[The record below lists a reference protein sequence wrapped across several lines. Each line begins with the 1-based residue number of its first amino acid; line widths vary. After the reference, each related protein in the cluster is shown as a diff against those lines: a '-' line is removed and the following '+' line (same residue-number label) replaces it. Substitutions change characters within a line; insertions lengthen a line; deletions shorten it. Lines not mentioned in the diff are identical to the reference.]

1 MSHAF
6 SALARLLFLVLMS
19 LVSALPLARAQA
31 CPDRLPTH
39 MRAVQQVGF
48 GGPEVLAL
56 ASLPVPQAQPGEVLL
71 RVAAAAVNPIDW
83 KRREHGRGGLP
94 FVPGYDV
101 AGVVVA
107 VGEGVTGW
115 RCGDA
120 AMGWLWRGRQGG
132 YAEYVPVPVADLAPK
147 PPGLSFREAAAIPLV
162 ALTAWGVLFDE
173 GRLQP
178 GQRVLIHAGAGG
190 VGSIAIQLAKRHG
203 AFVIT
208 TASARN
214 HDYVRALGAD
224 EAIDY
229 AAVDFASVVKDVDLV
244 LDAVGGDTLA
254 RSVGVLRRGGSL
266 VSIVATPDAAAC
278 AAAGIRCAARD
289 LDPAPGTL
297 VRIAEAFARGE
308 LRLPVERHFPL
319 AEAAAAQE
327 LNRAGRT
334 RGKIVID
341 VAQDAGAGTS
351 AP

>member
-1 MSHAF
+1 MS
-6 SALARLLFLVLMS
+6 
-19 LVSALPLARAQA
+19 
-31 CPDRLPTH
+31 D
-39 MRAVQQVGF
+39 
-48 GGPEVLAL
+48 
-56 ASLPVPQAQPGEVLL
+56 
-71 RVAAAAVNPIDW
+71 AAAPALLVITGPTASG
-83 KRREHGRGGLP
+83 KTGL
-94 FVPGYDV
+94 
-101 AGVVVA
+101 
-107 VGEGVTGW
+107 
-115 RCGDA
+115 
-120 AMGWLWRGRQGG
+120 
-132 YAEYVPVPVADLAPK
+132 
-147 PPGLSFREAAAIPLV
+147 
-162 ALTAWGVLFDE
+162 
-173 GRLQP
+173 
-178 GQRVLIHAGAGG
+178 
-190 VGSIAIQLAKRHG
+190 AIQLAKRHG
-203 AFVIT
+203 AYVIT

-266 VSIVATPDAAAC
+266 VSIVAMPDAAAC

-341 VAQDAGAGTS
+341 VREDAGARTS